1 MTQQVTPIF
10 LLGILERSGTNFLW
24 DLFRAHP
31 DCGVR
36 RPIWEDK
43 LLRPA
48 HLLEQYVDTV
58 VATWDENWQTPAE
71 ERGKLMRALGDGLVS
86 WVTSAAEPSQSHV
99 IVKTPSVEN
108 LPLFDDLFGDDVQ
121 LLVLV
126 RDGRNVVESGVRS
139 FGWSYPVTMKHWSDA
154 ARIVLQSQE
163 LFADTNR
170 RYLLVRYEDLLADQ
184 RAELTKIFTFCG
196 LDPARFDFE
205 STEALPVRGSSTNRV
220 AEGAPVDWA
229 KVDRPDDFA
238 PERRYAGWDDA
249 LQHLYAEIAGEAST
263 SLGYGLDPLPPLT
276 PSVRG
281 QLVRYRA
288 ELAAKLGQRHV
299 RRLRGRALRAA
310 ARARGR
316 G

>member
-1 MTQQVTPIF
+1 MTEHVTPIF

-48 HLLEQYVDTV
+48 HMLEQYVDTV
-58 VATWDENWQTPAE
+58 VATWDGSWQAPAE
-71 ERGKLMRALGDGLVS
+71 ERGKLMRALGDGLVA
-86 WVTSAAEPSQSHV
+86 WVTSAAQPSESHV

-108 LPLFDDLFGDDVQ
+108 LPLFDDLFGDDVR

-139 FGWSYPVTMKHWSDA
+139 FGWSYPVTMKNWADG
-154 ARIVLQSQE
+154 ARTVLQSQQ
-163 LFADTNR
+163 LFADTDR

-184 RAELTKIFTFCG
+184 RGQLTRIFTFCG
-196 LDPARFDFE
+196 LDPTRFDFD
-205 STEALPVRGSSTNRV
+205 SAEALPVRGSSTDRV
-220 AEGAPVDWA
+220 EGGAPVDWA
-229 KVDRPDDFA
+229 TVARPADFA
-238 PERRYAGWDDA
+238 PERRHEGWDDA
-249 LQHLYAEIAGEAST
+249 LRHLYSEIAGEASVA
-263 SLGYGLDPLPPLT
+263 LGYELEPLPPLT
-276 PSVRG
+276 PAVRG

-288 ELAAKLGQRHV
+288 ELAARLGQRQV
-299 RRLRGRALRAA
+299 RRLRGQALRMA
-310 ARARGR
+310 ARARRR